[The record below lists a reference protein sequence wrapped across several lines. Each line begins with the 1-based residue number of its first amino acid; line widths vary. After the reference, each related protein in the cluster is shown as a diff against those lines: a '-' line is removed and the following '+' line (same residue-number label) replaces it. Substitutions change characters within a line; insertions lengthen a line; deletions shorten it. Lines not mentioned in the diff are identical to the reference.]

1 MKFNMN
7 QINCKIDH
15 MNLNLINNKEKNLIL
30 QMNYTILTVFD
41 NIYTQNYSYDLIYQL
56 NNLVDKINEAL
67 NNIKYYNIYI
77 VLYAI
82 QVSLKLLYIFNNQKA
97 KIIWD
102 KLFIN
107 DLLSESLPLL
117 LLNEHKISNLRNIK
131 SSEEIDDK
139 ELIVY
144 AAEQLI

>member
-1 MKFNMN
+1 MKININ
-7 QINCKIDH
+7 QINYELDH
-15 MNLNLINNKEKNLIL
+15 MNLDLINNKEKDLIL
-30 QMNYTILTVFD
+30 QMNYTILTAFN
-41 NIYTQNYSYDLIYQL
+41 NIYTRNYSYDLVYQL
-56 NNLVDKINEAL
+56 NNFVDKINEAL

-102 KLFIN
+102 KFFIN

-117 LLNEHKISNLRNIK
+117 LLNEHKISNLQNIK
-131 SSEEIDDK
+131 FSEEIDDM

>member
-1 MKFNMN
+1 MN
-7 QINCKIDH
+7 QINYELDH
-15 MNLNLINNKEKNLIL
+15 MNLDLINDKEKDLIL

-102 KLFIN
+102 KFFIN

-117 LLNEHKISNLRNIK
+117 LLNEHKIFNLQNIK
-131 SSEEIDDK
+131 SLEEIDDK

>member
-1 MKFNMN
+1 MKININ
-7 QINCKIDH
+7 QINYELDH
-15 MNLNLINNKEKNLIL
+15 MNLDLINNKEKDLIL
-30 QMNYTILTVFD
+30 QMNYTILTAFN
-41 NIYTQNYSYDLIYQL
+41 NIYTRNYSYDLVYQL
-56 NNLVDKINEAL
+56 NNFVDKINEAL

-102 KLFIN
+102 KFFIN

-117 LLNEHKISNLRNIK
+117 LLNEHKISNLQNIK
-131 SSEEIDDK
+131 FSE
-139 ELIVY
+139 
-144 AAEQLI
+144 

>member
-1 MKFNMN
+1 MKININ
-7 QINCKIDH
+7 QINYELDH
-15 MNLNLINNKEKNLIL
+15 MNLDLINNKEKDLIL
-30 QMNYTILTVFD
+30 QMNYTILTAFN
-41 NIYTQNYSYDLIYQL
+41 NIYTRNYSYDLVYQL
-56 NNLVDKINEAL
+56 NNFVDKINEAL

-82 QVSLKLLYIFNNQKA
+82 QVSLKLLFIFNNQKA

-102 KLFIN
+102 KFFIN

-117 LLNEHKISNLRNIK
+117 LLNEHKISNLQNIK
-131 SSEEIDDK
+131 FSEEIDDM